1 MPRPRPPHRS
11 WPPAD
16 LKYRET
22 HHPPTRSLPP
32 AVQVLLYA
40 QVPPI
45 EKMDA
50 ALQTLTACKH
60 LSLSTNNIEKIQPL
74 TGLDNL
80 KILSLGKNLIK
91 KLDNLDGVAETLE
104 ELWISYNNVEKLK
117 GVQQLT
123 KLRVLYASN
132 NKIEDFDELNK
143 LTELSKLEELLLV
156 GNPIYTEAE
165 EPNAIGSD
173 YRLMV
178 LKRVPQLMKLDGIA
192 VDGEEREKA
201 ATFEPADDDE

>member
-1 MPRPRPPHRS
+1 M
-11 WPPAD
+11 
-16 LKYRET
+16 
-22 HHPPTRSLPP
+22 
-32 AVQVLLYA
+32 
-40 QVPPI
+40 
-45 EKMDA
+45 
-50 ALQTLTACKH
+50 
-60 LSLSTNNIEKIQPL
+60 
-74 TGLDNL
+74 
-80 KILSLGKNLIK
+80 
-91 KLDNLDGVAETLE
+91 E

>member
-32 AVQVLLYA
+32 AQVLLYA

-74 TGLDNL
+74 TGLENL

-201 ATFEPADDDE
+201 ATFEPSDDDE

>member
-1 MPRPRPPHRS
+1 
-11 WPPAD
+11 
-16 LKYRET
+16 
-22 HHPPTRSLPP
+22 
-32 AVQVLLYA
+32 
-40 QVPPI
+40 
-45 EKMDA
+45 MDA
-50 ALQTLTACKH
+50 ALQTLTACEH

-74 TGLDNL
+74 TGLENL

>member
-1 MPRPRPPHRS
+1 M
-11 WPPAD
+11 
-16 LKYRET
+16 KYRAVT
-22 HHPPTRSLPP
+22 HPLLPFPHP
-32 AVQVLLYA
+32 QVLLYA

-50 ALQTLTACKH
+50 ALQTLTACEH

-74 TGLDNL
+74 TGLENL

-104 ELWISYNNVEKLK
+104 ELWISYNLVEKLK

-132 NKIEDFDELNK
+132 NRIEDFDELNK

-156 GNPIYTEAE
+156 GNPIFTEAE
-165 EPNAIGSD
+165 EPNAEGSD

-178 LKRVPQLMKLDGIA
+178 LKRVPQLMKLDGIP
-192 VDGEEREKA
+192 VTSEEREKA
-201 ATFEPADDDE
+201 ATFEPAPEE

>member
-1 MPRPRPPHRS
+1 MR
-11 WPPAD
+11 A
-16 LKYRET
+16 LL
-22 HHPPTRSLPP
+22 PTAGGGSLVTRVSPDGKDFSI
-32 AVQVLLYA
+32 VL
-40 QVPPI
+40 

-74 TGLDNL
+74 TGLENL